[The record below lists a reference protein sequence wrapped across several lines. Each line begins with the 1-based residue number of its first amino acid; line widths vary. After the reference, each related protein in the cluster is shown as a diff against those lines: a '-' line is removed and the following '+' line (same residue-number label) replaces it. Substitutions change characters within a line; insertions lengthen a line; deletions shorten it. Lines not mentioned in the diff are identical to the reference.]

1 MAEKEKG
8 NEIFAQNLT
17 TVRNLISLRSRSS
30 ENQKQ
35 SLHQFI
41 HSLHEKPR
49 LGTSSRD
56 PLLRYEFLLRK
67 ELILSLMELTFLT
80 ISEEEEEKEDIITIQ
95 SLLQIAQSLNMVAVD
110 TVGVASWKTPRFTLA
125 DIFDT
130 FVSARGCVLCDRILA
145 TRPLPFSQIKIWF
158 DFNGKLTKA
167 IIGLII
173 GATSLLDDYTCSKLQ
188 SAHSFVHKTFGGKT
202 WRECIRLVSGSHDEL
217 CSQVNGRIWQ
227 AIGGRLVSS
236 LSVLLSDDEL
246 KENIETFN
254 QLILSINDTGK
265 SNNYNYYVFGELM
278 EYTLTIDHPNFMLS
292 F

>member
-17 TVRNLISLRSRSS
+17 TVRNLISLRSRSF

-41 HSLHEKPR
+41 QSLHEKPR

-67 ELILSLMELTFLT
+67 ELILSLLELTFLT

-95 SLLQIAQSLNMVAVD
+95 SLLQIVQSLNMVVVD
-110 TVGVASWKTPRFTLA
+110 TVGVVSCKTRYSQFTLA

-130 FVSARGCVLCDRILA
+130 FVSARGRVLCECILA
-145 TRPLPFSQIKIWF
+145 TRPLPFSRIKIWF
-158 DFNGKLTKA
+158 DFNKKLTKA

-173 GATSLLDDYTCSKLQ
+173 GATSLLDDYTCSKLR

-217 CSQVNGRIWQ
+217 CSQVNRRIWQ
-227 AIGGRLVSS
+227 GIGGRLVSS

-254 QLILSINDTGK
+254 QLVLSINDTGK
-265 SNNYNYYVFGELM
+265 SNNYNYCM
-278 EYTLTIDHPNFMLS
+278 
-292 F
+292 